1 MISYTDLEPGR
12 EYYIKTHDYQGYH
25 KEMIFVDHETSENL
39 GLIMIFRKYPTNMM
53 RMTTYYSFYEED
65 YYYDP
70 EKIRE
75 NAQQAKQEMEQRSLN
90 IILKKLVNEEF
101 HWS

>member
-1 MISYTDLEPGR
+1 MNYTDLEPGR

-25 KEMIFVDHETSENL
+25 KEMIFVVHETSENL

-53 RMTTYYSFYEED
+53 SMTTYYSFYEED

-70 EKIRE
+70 EEIKKNGQKAR
-75 NAQQAKQEMEQRSLN
+75 QTMEHRTVN
-90 IILKKLVNEEF
+90 MILKRIVNEEF
-101 HWS
+101 EWI